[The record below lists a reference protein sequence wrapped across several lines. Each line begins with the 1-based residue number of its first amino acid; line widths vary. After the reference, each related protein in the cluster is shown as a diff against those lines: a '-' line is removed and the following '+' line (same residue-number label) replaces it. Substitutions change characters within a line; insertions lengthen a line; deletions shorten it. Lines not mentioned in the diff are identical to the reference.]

1 MSTFVVRFV
10 GDPAQG
16 YRGTARHVTTGE
28 ERSFANLEALLAF
41 FDELNAV
48 RPHGSDEEAWDGVR
62 AEPAAVP
69 PGSPDAR
76 PNPKRREIR

>member
-28 ERSFANLEALLAF
+28 ERSFANLEALIAF
-41 FDELNAV
+41 FNELTAV
-48 RPHGSDEEAWDGVR
+48 RPHGSDEEAWDAVS
-62 AEPAAVP
+62 ASPTAVP
-69 PGSPDAR
+69 PDAPDAR
-76 PNPKRREIR
+76 PTRRERR